1 MPSEIP
7 SDPTSPASESSAS
20 AVTPPTHTDPSSQPP
35 TQGTATF
42 YLTGIRLDGRH
53 DRPNLYTFL
62 IEQSGTEQNGTEQN
76 GIKQES
82 LMLPLIHDG
91 QIILF
96 TDLALAQTALKAAHI
111 DVEFRNLSLQNVYLI
126 DVSQTLFL
134 LQSQSVDEQKIIANT
149 LDFFARVLT
158 ALGIGV
164 PPVFADALIAFG
176 NYIDQNTFYGD
187 FIEQKSITRHRCIDA
202 TRWCLGTVLSLTKL
216 ITE

>member
-7 SDPTSPASESSAS
+7 SDPVSTSTTTSSSTSPLTSPN
-20 AVTPPTHTDPSSQPP
+20 TTDPSSQLP
-35 TQGTATF
+35 TQETATF

-62 IEQSGTEQNGTEQN
+62 IEQG
-76 GIKQES
+76 GIEQES
-82 LMLPLIHDG
+82 RMLPLIHDG

-96 TDLALAQTALKAAHI
+96 TDLALAQPALKAAHI
-111 DVEFRNLSLQNVYLI
+111 DVEFRSLSLQNVYLI

-176 NYIDQNTFYGD
+176 NYIDQNAFYGD

-202 TRWCLGTVLSLTKL
+202 TRWCLGTILSLTKL
-216 ITE
+216 ITA